1 MSEHKTS
8 LEVIAPTVE
17 EAIERGAAELGLPKE
32 QLEVE
37 ILDEGGKGFLGLS
50 ARQARVRLSVA
61 IEPDAR
67 RPAPADGPAERALAE
82 QREPAERPSE
92 QRGPIER
99 RRKEARR
106 AEREPLA
113 EGDQQ
118 DEEALR
124 VAREIVLELIQRM
137 GLDVDVDSRWV
148 PKDPE
153 ARIQP
158 LMVDV
163 RGHDLGILIGRGGE
177 TLSALQYIARLIV
190 AKELQRHVAIV
201 IDVEGYR
208 ARREEQLTRLAH
220 QMAEQ
225 AIELH
230 RTMELEPMPANER
243 RIIHVALRD
252 VAAVTTESIGEGAR
266 RKVTIIP
273 QD

>member
-1 MSEHKTS
+1 MSERKTS

-17 EAIERGAAELGLPKE
+17 EAIQRGAAELGLPPE
-32 QLEVE
+32 SLEVE
-37 ILDEGGKGFLGLS
+37 VLDEGGKGFLGL
-50 ARQARVRLSVA
+50 AERQARVRLTVGGQEPKMQPEAPQPVA
-61 IEPDAR
+61 DLEPD
-67 RPAPADGPAERALAE
+67 EE
-82 QREPAERPSE
+82 
-92 QRGPIER
+92 
-99 RRKEARR
+99 
-106 AEREPLA
+106 
-113 EGDQQ
+113 Q

-124 VAREIVLELIQRM
+124 VSREIVLELIQRM
-137 GLDVDVDSRWV
+137 GLDVDADSRWV
-148 PKDPE
+148 PKDPG
-153 ARIQP
+153 ARVQP

-163 RGHDLGILIGRGGE
+163 RGHDLGVLIGKGGE

-208 ARREEQLTRLAH
+208 ARREEQLTRLAV

-225 AIELH
+225 AVDLQ

-252 VAAVTTESIGEGAR
+252 DPAVTTESIGEGAR

-273 QD
+273 SE

>member
-1 MSEHKTS
+1 MSERKTS

-32 QLEVE
+32 SLEVE

-50 ARQARVRLSVA
+50 ERQARVRLS
-61 IEPDAR
+61 IGLQQPEEPP
-67 RPAPADGPAERALAE
+67 RPAAE
-82 QREPAERPSE
+82 PERPPRSADA
-92 QRGPIER
+92 QVRWPAA
-99 RRKEARR
+99 EAGG
-106 AEREPLA
+106 E
-113 EGDQQ
+113 Q

-124 VAREIVLELIQRM
+124 VSREIVLELIQRM

-153 ARIQP
+153 ARVQP

-163 RGHDLGILIGRGGE
+163 RGHDLGILIGKGGE

-225 AIELH
+225 AIELQ

-243 RIIHVALRD
+243 RIIHLALRE
-252 VAAVTTESIGEGAR
+252 VPAVTTESIGEGAQ

-273 QD
+273 SD

>member
-1 MSEHKTS
+1 MSERKTS

-32 QLEVE
+32 ALEVE
-37 ILDEGGKGFLGLS
+37 VLDEGGKGFLGIS
-50 ARQARVRLSVA
+50 SRQARVRLRVA
-61 IEPDAR
+61 IERPGS
-67 RPAPADGPAERALAE
+67 RPAPAERAAASRPAEAAAE
-82 QREPAERPSE
+82 LERPAEDGE
-92 QRGPIER
+92 D
-99 RRKEARR
+99 
-106 AEREPLA
+106 
-113 EGDQQ
+113 DQ
-118 DEEALR
+118 EALR

-137 GLDVDVDSRWV
+137 GLDVDVDSRWI

-153 ARIQP
+153 ARVQP

-163 RGHDLGILIGRGGE
+163 RGHDLGILIGKGGE

-190 AKELQRHVAIV
+190 AKELQRRVAIV
-201 IDVEGYR
+201 VDVEGYR
-208 ARREEQLTRLAH
+208 ARREEQLTKLAH

-225 AIELH
+225 ASELQ

-252 VAAVTTESIGEGAR
+252 DPAVTTESIGEGAQ

-273 QD
+273 RD